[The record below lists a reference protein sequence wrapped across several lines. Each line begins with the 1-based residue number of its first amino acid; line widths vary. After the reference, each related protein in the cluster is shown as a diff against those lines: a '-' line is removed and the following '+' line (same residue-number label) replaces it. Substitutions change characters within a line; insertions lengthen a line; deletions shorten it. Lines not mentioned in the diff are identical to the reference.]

1 MAEKTQ
7 KEQGISIAEILSVL
21 RAGIIWIIGI
31 TLLCLA
37 LGVGYAFGMQE
48 TSYTAKLNAYYYVTS
63 YKDLNNQDVEVP
75 EHTRYQYSAL
85 LAKDSETVFKSNDIV
100 SAVVPEMGEG
110 FSVSAVKFIPIEDSP
125 LFTVTYTVSRKGGDA
140 KAIKQEV
147 AAMLNL
153 YVNKSIEVINSDNGG
168 NPHWHKDKIYINS
181 LATEGTVSTNTGR
194 TKIILISLAAGL
206 VLSVAFVLL
215 KHFLDDTVNSRE
227 QVEAITGTQIIALI
241 DISANMNDDVKS
253 EPNKK
258 EAN

>member
-7 KEQGISIAEILSVL
+7 KEQGISIAEVLGIL
-21 RAGIIWIIGI
+21 RAGIVWIIGI

-63 YKDLNNQDVEVP
+63 YENSSGEKVEVQ

-85 LAKDSETVFKSNDIV
+85 LAKECEAVFKSNDIV
-100 SAVVPEMGEG
+100 SKVVPQ
-110 FSVSAVKFIPIEDSP
+110 VKGLAIQNIKFTIDEDSP
-125 LFTVTYTVSRKGGDA
+125 LFTVSYTVSKRGGDPD
-140 KAIKQEV
+140 AIKEE
-147 AAMLNL
+147 AANILNA
-153 YVNKSIEVINSDNGG
+153 YVNASIEVINDDNGE
-168 NPHWHKDKIYINS
+168 PHWHKDKIYINS
-181 LATEGTVSTNTGR
+181 FASKETVSTNTGR

-206 VLSVAFVLL
+206 VLSVVVVLL

-241 DISANMNDDVKS
+241 DISANMDDDVKS
-253 EPNKK
+253 EPKGK